1 MPSDPVPHYSMLT
14 RAYSTCRTLTA
25 LAAYAVTNTGCK
37 ACEPTLPIEMTAGGT
52 EDPVDPV
59 PPSTVP
65 TSGDVTGEPP
75 PTGGPELCPG
85 YNDVCIFDSPDQ
97 TRTIF

>member
-1 MPSDPVPHYSMLT
+1 MPSDPVLNYSMLT
-14 RAYSTCRTLTA
+14 RAYPDTLA
-25 LAAYAVTNTGCK
+25 LTFAAYVATNTGCK
-37 ACEPTLPIEMTAGGT
+37 ACEPLEVATPTAGGT